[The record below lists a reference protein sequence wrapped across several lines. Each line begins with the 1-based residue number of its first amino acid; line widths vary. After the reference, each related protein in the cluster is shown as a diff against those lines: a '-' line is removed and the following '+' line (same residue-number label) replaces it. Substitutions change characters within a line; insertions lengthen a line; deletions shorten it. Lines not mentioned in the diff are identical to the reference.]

1 MIRAILVDDEPLALQ
16 FLEKKLNDLGTVE
29 VVKSFSTGNHV
40 LKEMKQLDFQVA
52 FLDIEMPGLNG
63 IDLAELIQEQNPDI
77 QIVFVTASRE
87 YAIQA
92 FELHSIDY
100 LVKPI
105 LNNRLEITVERI
117 QKRMQLVNQ
126 KTIIQ
131 KDNSPSIEVICFSEF
146 SVYSHGKPVKW
157 KTAKAK
163 ELFAF
168 LITNLNTQVNRDTL
182 IDLLW
187 PDNDYQKAKIQ
198 LHTSISYLRKT
209 LESLGYTKV
218 LTFSDQSYAL
228 ELPNLQSD
236 AIKFEQ
242 LIADHKVVN
251 QTNIRAFEQ
260 VIHNYSGR
268 YMEKNHYEWA
278 MTHAQSLHLQLLQLL
293 QQIIDYY
300 TEHHKTDKKSHYLQQ
315 LLYHNPYSEHAL
327 QQLMQ
332 HYINIGNRGD
342 AMKLYNDFKDLL
354 MTDLGIVPDRA
365 TNDIHDSILNGQPK

>member
-16 FLEKKLNDLGTVE
+16 FLEKKLSDLGTVE

-63 IDLAELIQEQNPDI
+63 INLAELIQEWNPDI

-92 FELHSIDY
+92 FDLHSIDY

-105 LNNRLEITVERI
+105 LNNRLEKTIARI
-117 QKRMQLVNQ
+117 QKRQPIEDQ
-126 KTIIQ
+126 QIIIQ
-131 KDNSPSIEVICFSEF
+131 QDNSPSIEVICFSEF

-218 LTFSDQSYAL
+218 LNFFNQSYAL

-242 LIADHKVVN
+242 LITDHKVVN
-251 QTNIRAFEQ
+251 QTNIQAFEQ
-260 VIHNYSGR
+260 AIQNYNGN

-278 MTHAQSLHLQLLQLL
+278 TTHAQSLHLQLLQLL
-293 QQIIDYY
+293 QKIIDYY
-300 TEHHKTDKKSHYLQQ
+300 TEHKNLDKKSHYLHL

-354 MTDLGIVPDRA
+354 MRDLGILPDHA
-365 TNDIHDSILNGQPK
+365 TNEIHDSILNGQL